1 MMNVLLVGMG
11 SCLGGMLRF
20 MLSQWIQIKAGTI
33 FPYGT
38 LAVNI
43 AGCFLIGLVFG
54 WSERTA
60 LSQEWRLLLTTGLL
74 GGFTTFSAFSN
85 EMVGML
91 RSGWYAGAALYMLGS
106 VLPGIAATFGGY
118 WVTNK

>member
-1 MMNVLLVGMG
+1 MNLLIVGAG
-11 SCLGGMLRF
+11 SCIGGMLRF
-20 MLSQWIQIKAGTI
+20 GLSQWIQTKTEAV

-38 LAVNI
+38 LCINLL
-43 AGCFLIGLVFG
+43 GCFLIGLVFG

-60 LSQEWRLLLTTGLL
+60 ISQEWRLLLTTGLL

-85 EMVGML
+85 ETVGML
-91 RSGWYAGAALYMLGS
+91 RSGWYAGAVLYVLSS

-118 WVTNK
+118 WVAKAG